1 MMISVGDAF
10 SHVMPANFAERY
22 LMTETLGGFLGG
34 FLGRLT
40 EYEAFL
46 LRSVPKSLELRAY
59 AGERV
64 SPLRH

>member
-10 SHVMPANFAERY
+10 SHVMRANFAERY

-46 LRSVPKSLELRAY
+46 LRSAPKSLEWRALRW
-59 AGERV
+59 
-64 SPLRH
+64 

>member
-10 SHVMPANFAERY
+10 SHVMRANFAERY
-22 LMTETLGGFLGG
+22 LTTETLGG

-46 LRSVPKSLELRAY
+46 LRSVPKSLELRA
-59 AGERV
+59 
-64 SPLRH
+64 LRW

>member
-22 LMTETLGGFLGG
+22 LMTETLGGFLGS

-46 LRSVPKSLELRAY
+46 LRLARN
-59 AGERV
+59 RWN
-64 SPLRH
+64 